1 MKRSRAASR
10 YAKAILAFAQQNNTS
25 EALAIDLQKLNAL
38 FQENGSIQTT
48 LENPLIPAE
57 KKLNIV
63 NSLFPSASESSKKL
77 FSLLAENNRLA
88 ILEGTGKKFVE
99 LYAHSKGEIKGL
111 ISTVVPLTKDLEKTI
126 LKKVQIFS
134 NQKINIE
141 NKIDPSIMGGFILN
155 IGDMQFDASI
165 ANKLKE
171 IKITL
176 KTN

>member
-38 FQENGSIQTT
+38 FQENGSIQNT

-111 ISTVVPLTKDLEKTI
+111 ISTAVPLTKDLEKTI